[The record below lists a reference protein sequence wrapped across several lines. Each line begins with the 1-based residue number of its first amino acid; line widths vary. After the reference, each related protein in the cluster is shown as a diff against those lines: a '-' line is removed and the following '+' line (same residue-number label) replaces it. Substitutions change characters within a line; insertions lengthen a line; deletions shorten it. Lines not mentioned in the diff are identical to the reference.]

1 MPQAHA
7 DAADKADTAV
17 RGLRS
22 SRQPRYLQVSEILRE
37 EIRRGEHP
45 VGKAFP
51 TEAVLCKRF
60 KISRFTARAAL
71 QLLTD
76 QGLILRR
83 RGAGTLV
90 RSTETR
96 VTYEQHIRS
105 IEDLLQFTNA
115 TGFQFL
121 HTDRLPADSVLAGWL
136 NVSVG
141 TECIH
146 FHGIRYHRRTQLPYC
161 LGEVYR
167 RASWQGLPQGFERME
182 DAMRH
187 LLEEKF
193 QERIGR
199 VEQSLS
205 AVPLTEEQAHELKV
219 RADTPG
225 FRSVRRYFDLKGRL
239 VLVAVTLHPGNQFS
253 YFSKYERI
261 DPSVRI

>member
-7 DAADKADTAV
+7 DAADKADPAV

-22 SRQPRYLQVSEILRE
+22 SRQPRYLQVSETLRE

-45 VGKAFP
+45 VGKSFP

-83 RGAGTLV
+83 RGAGTMV
-90 RSTETR
+90 RSAETR
-96 VTYEQHIRS
+96 VTYEQHIRN
-105 IEDLLQFTNA
+105 IDDLLQYTNA
-115 TGFQFL
+115 TGYQFL
-121 HTDRLPADSVLAGWL
+121 HTDRITADSVLAGWL

-146 FHGIRYHRRTQLPYC
+146 LHGIRYHRRTQLPYC

-167 RASWQGLPQGFERME
+167 RASWQGLPQGFSHME

-187 LLEEKF
+187 LIEEKF
-193 QERIGR
+193 HERIGK

-205 AVPLTEEQAHELKV
+205 AVSMTEEQAHELKV
-219 RADTPG
+219 RADMPG
-225 FRSVRRYFDLKGRL
+225 FRSVRRYFDLNGRL
-239 VLVAVTLHPGNQFS
+239 VLVAVTLHPGHLFS